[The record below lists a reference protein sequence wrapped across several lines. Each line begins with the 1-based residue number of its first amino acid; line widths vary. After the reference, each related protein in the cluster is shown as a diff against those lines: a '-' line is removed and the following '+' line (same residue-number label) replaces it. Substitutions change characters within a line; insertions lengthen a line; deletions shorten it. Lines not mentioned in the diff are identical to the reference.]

1 MKTGPEDGRATAGD
15 AAGSEGSSCPDSS
28 PPVAVTAVV
37 VTPRRAQ
44 RLPAHQRLRA
54 ASDFDE
60 MRRTGRRIETG
71 PFTLRWRLR
80 GDGLRRFG
88 VVASR
93 KIGGAVQRNRAKRV
107 LRDLFRRNQEAWPA
121 ACDIVAIVRP
131 NFFDFSFSVLRERYL
146 HAAQQASRPTTK
158 GTHARAH

>member
-15 AAGSEGSSCPDSS
+15 AAGMVGASCPDSHQ
-28 PPVAVTAVV
+28 PVAVSVV
-37 VTPRRAQ
+37 ASALRRTQ
-44 RLPAHQRLRA
+44 KLPASQRLRA
-54 ASDFDE
+54 AADFDA

-80 GDGLRRFG
+80 GEGLRRFG

-93 KIGGAVQRNRAKRV
+93 KVGGAVQRNRAKRI
-107 LRDLFRRNQEAWPA
+107 LRDLFRRNQDAWPV

-131 NFFDFSFSVLRERYL
+131 NFFDFSFSALRERYL

-158 GTHARAH
+158 GTHARH